1 MNNSKFFAV
10 LFILFISF
18 SANAQLF
25 GKYIGATLIMQDET
39 EIDGYV
45 KSNMKS
51 KSKSVSFKEGLDS
64 KSSEIDAEKIDYIVF
79 SNGDGNYLAV
89 KYMKWRKY
97 VSKAT
102 KTKTQKK
109 RIWVSVT
116 ETCKGIEVYED
127 FVAIKPKKDKVV
139 MEFLGGGHNLY
150 MQRDDEEEATLVC
163 IAISSVGTPPL
174 RLPGGAV
181 KFSQQ
186 FMQKYFEND
195 PTVLNIIGDGRITYD
210 MISEAV
216 QSVCN

>member
-1 MNNSKFFAV
+1 
-10 LFILFISF
+10 
-18 SANAQLF
+18 
-25 GKYIGATLIMQDET
+25 
-39 EIDGYV
+39 
-45 KSNMKS
+45 
-51 KSKSVSFKEGLDS
+51 
-64 KSSEIDAEKIDYIVF
+64 
-79 SNGDGNYLAV
+79 
-89 KYMKWRKY
+89 
-97 VSKAT
+97 
-102 KTKTQKK
+102 
-109 RIWVSVT
+109 
-116 ETCKGIEVYED
+116 
-127 FVAIKPKKDKVV
+127 

>member
-1 MNNSKFFAV
+1 MNNSKFYAV
-10 LFILFISF
+10 LFVSFISF

-45 KSNMKS
+45 KSNMKV
-51 KSKSVSFKEGLDS
+51 KSKKVSFKEDLDV
-64 KSSEIDAEKIDYIVF
+64 KARDIEAEKIDYIVF
-79 SNGDGNYLAV
+79 SNGDSYLAV

-97 VSKAT
+97 TSNAT

-109 RIWVSVT
+109 KIWVSVT

-195 PTVLNIIGDGRITYD
+195 PTVLDIIGDGRITYD